1 MSKKQEYLQRC
12 KDYLQEVANNKEYTP
27 IMEGVY
33 YKILQPANSSKIP
46 TLENVVTVHYK
57 GQLITGKIFDNSY
70 QRGCPEALRISD
82 TIIGWQMALTKM
94 RIGEKWQV
102 IIAAEHGYGK
112 RSYDSIPGGSVLI
125 FEIELINIC

>member
-46 TLENVVTVHYK
+46 TLESVVTVHYK
-57 GQLITGKIFDNSY
+57 GQLITGKIFDDSS

-102 IIAAEHGYGK
+102 IIAPEHGYGK